1 MAVLNNIFYFF
12 RYPDASWHPWF
23 ATFGNHHNTYSA
35 SDAPERIDYLMY
47 WAAPQIAMC
56 TLNFTMPMYTTKN
69 RKGDTV
75 SLSDHEALN
84 AEFLIERR
92 ISPQQIHR
100 KNSVVTTQLAS
111 SQLLNTANKKPD
123 NDSNLDRKSRSNVP
137 KSILSS
143 VVLKQRQQDHQ
154 EPKNKHNLNKNNP
167 DSDFLRWY
175 HNKPRQIIHTKDLEA
190 ATRRFDEISSPKNQN
205 DAEVFYA
212 GKGSERTNRR
222 TWLQQQRQKYYL
234 HQIVQRT

>member
-1 MAVLNNIFYFF
+1 
-12 RYPDASWHPWF
+12 
-23 ATFGNHHNTYSA
+23 
-35 SDAPERIDYLMY
+35 
-47 WAAPQIAMC
+47 
-56 TLNFTMPMYTTKN
+56 MPMYTTKN

-111 SQLLNTANKKPD
+111 SPSLLNTADKKPD

-143 VVLKQRQQDHQ
+143 VVLKQRQQDQ
-154 EPKNKHNLNKNNP
+154 EPKNKHSNRNKNNP

-190 ATRRFDEISSPKNQN
+190 ATRRFDEISAAPSPKNKN
-205 DAEVFYA
+205 NAEVFYA
-212 GKGSERTNRR
+212 GKGSERTNRQ

>member
-1 MAVLNNIFYFF
+1 
-12 RYPDASWHPWF
+12 
-23 ATFGNHHNTYSA
+23 
-35 SDAPERIDYLMY
+35 
-47 WAAPQIAMC
+47 
-56 TLNFTMPMYTTKN
+56 MPMYTTKN

-111 SQLLNTANKKPD
+111 SQLLNTDKKPD

-143 VVLKQRQQDHQ
+143 VVLKQRQQNQ
-154 EPKNKHNLNKNNP
+154 EPKNKHNRNKNNP

-190 ATRRFDEISSPKNQN
+190 ATRRFDEISAAPSPKNQN
-205 DAEVFYA
+205 DAEVFNA

>member
-1 MAVLNNIFYFF
+1 
-12 RYPDASWHPWF
+12 
-23 ATFGNHHNTYSA
+23 
-35 SDAPERIDYLMY
+35 
-47 WAAPQIAMC
+47 
-56 TLNFTMPMYTTKN
+56 MPMYTTKN

-111 SQLLNTANKKPD
+111 SPSLLNTEDKKPD

-143 VVLKQRQQDHQ
+143 VVLKQRQQDQ
-154 EPKNKHNLNKNNP
+154 EPKNRHNRNKNNP

-190 ATRRFDEISSPKNQN
+190 ATRRFDEISAAPSPKNKN
-205 DAEVFYA
+205 NAEVFYA
-212 GKGSERTNRR
+212 GKGSERTNRQ

>member
-1 MAVLNNIFYFF
+1 
-12 RYPDASWHPWF
+12 
-23 ATFGNHHNTYSA
+23 
-35 SDAPERIDYLMY
+35 
-47 WAAPQIAMC
+47 
-56 TLNFTMPMYTTKN
+56 MPMYTTKN

-100 KNSVVTTQLAS
+100 KNSVVTQLGS
-111 SQLLNTANKKPD
+111 STLLNTADKKPD

-143 VVLKQRQQDHQ
+143 VVLKQRQQDQ
-154 EPKNKHNLNKNNP
+154 EPKNRHNRNKNNP

-190 ATRRFDEISSPKNQN
+190 ATRRFDEISAAPSPKNKN
-205 DAEVFYA
+205 NAEVFYA

>member
-1 MAVLNNIFYFF
+1 
-12 RYPDASWHPWF
+12 
-23 ATFGNHHNTYSA
+23 
-35 SDAPERIDYLMY
+35 MY

-92 ISPQQIHR
+92 QSPQQIHR
-100 KNSVVTTQLAS
+100 KNSVHAQPS
-111 SQLLNTANKKPD
+111 NPLLNTDKKPD
-123 NDSNLDRKSRSNVP
+123 NDSNLERKSRSNVP

-143 VVLKQRQQDHQ
+143 VVLNRQRPEQDQ
-154 EPKNKHNLNKNNP
+154 NELKNKRNNTNKNKKP
-167 DSDFLRWY
+167 ESDFLRWY
-175 HNKPRQIIHTKDLEA
+175 HSKPRQIIHTKDLEA
-190 ATRRFDEISSPKNQN
+190 ATRRFDKISLPKNKNQN
-205 DAEVFYA
+205 NNAEVFYA
-212 GKGSERTNRR
+212 GNGSERTIRR

>member
-1 MAVLNNIFYFF
+1 
-12 RYPDASWHPWF
+12 
-23 ATFGNHHNTYSA
+23 
-35 SDAPERIDYLMY
+35 
-47 WAAPQIAMC
+47 
-56 TLNFTMPMYTTKN
+56 MPMYTTKN

-100 KNSVVTTQLAS
+100 KNSVVTQPS
-111 SQLLNTANKKPD
+111 PLLNTDKKPD

-137 KSILSS
+137 KSISS
-143 VVLKQRQQDHQ
+143 VVLKQRQQDQ
-154 EPKNKHNLNKNNP
+154 EPKNKRNRNNNP

-190 ATRRFDEISSPKNQN
+190 ATRRFDEISAAPSPKNQN
-205 DAEVFYA
+205 NAEVFYA

>member
-1 MAVLNNIFYFF
+1 
-12 RYPDASWHPWF
+12 
-23 ATFGNHHNTYSA
+23 
-35 SDAPERIDYLMY
+35 
-47 WAAPQIAMC
+47 
-56 TLNFTMPMYTTKN
+56 MPMYTTKN

-143 VVLKQRQQDHQ
+143 VVLKQRQQDQ
-154 EPKNKHNLNKNNP
+154 EPKNKHNRNKNNP

-190 ATRRFDEISSPKNQN
+190 ATRRFDEISAAPSPKNQN
-205 DAEVFYA
+205 DAEVFNA

>member
-1 MAVLNNIFYFF
+1 
-12 RYPDASWHPWF
+12 
-23 ATFGNHHNTYSA
+23 
-35 SDAPERIDYLMY
+35 
-47 WAAPQIAMC
+47 
-56 TLNFTMPMYTTKN
+56 MPMYTTKN

-100 KNSVVTTQLAS
+100 KNSVVTQPS
-111 SQLLNTANKKPD
+111 SPLLNTDKKKPD

-137 KSILSS
+137 KSISS
-143 VVLKQRQQDHQ
+143 VVLKQRQQDQ
-154 EPKNKHNLNKNNP
+154 EPKNKRNLNKNKP

-190 ATRRFDEISSPKNQN
+190 ATRRFDEISAAPKNQN
-205 DAEVFYA
+205 NAEVFYA
-212 GKGSERTNRR
+212 GNGSERTYRR

>member
-1 MAVLNNIFYFF
+1 
-12 RYPDASWHPWF
+12 
-23 ATFGNHHNTYSA
+23 
-35 SDAPERIDYLMY
+35 
-47 WAAPQIAMC
+47 
-56 TLNFTMPMYTTKN
+56 MPMYTTKN

-92 ISPQQIHR
+92 RISPQPIHR
-100 KNSVVTTQLAS
+100 KNSVVTQLAS
-111 SQLLNTANKKPD
+111 SPSLLNTDKKPD

-137 KSILSS
+137 KSISS
-143 VVLKQRQQDHQ
+143 VVLKQKQQDQ
-154 EPKNKHNLNKNNP
+154 EPKNKRNPNNNP

-190 ATRRFDEISSPKNQN
+190 ATRRFDEISAAPSPKNQN
-205 DAEVFYA
+205 NAEVFYA